1 MCHFKR
7 RWHMTIENRD
17 LPAGARL
24 RATYKKQPYGCRVER
39 EGDGKLAFVLEG
51 GRRFK
56 SPSAAASAVMGGKA
70 VNGWLFWSL
79 TPDQDEAESVSEVP
93 KASKK
98 MRSIYRLPNQKGLA
112 PGKRRWFCTACRKS
126 FIVDALLE
134 PQACPA
140 GHRIDDAEVA
150 VEKAPAQ
157 DAL

>member
-1 MCHFKR
+1 MA
-7 RWHMTIENRD
+7 IANRD
-17 LPAGARL
+17 IPAGTFL
-24 RATYKKQPYGCRVER
+24 RATYKKQPCICRVEK
-39 EGDGKLAFVLEG
+39 EADGKPAFVLEG

-79 TPDQDEAESVSEVP
+79 APADQEEDEAAPVSEAP

-98 MRSIYRLPNQKGLA
+98 KRSIYRLPNQKGLA

-126 FIVDALLE
+126 FLVDAGQD

-140 GHRIDDAEVA
+140 GHRT
-150 VEKAPAQ
+150 EKESAQ
-157 DAL
+157 GAL